1 AWAFARILDVAIP
14 DSNLVRLCEAK
25 DVPHNANYLTL
36 SHCWGGF
43 QPLRLLSA
51 NYEAMKKQISWSLLP
66 NTFRD
71 AISFTRKLGERYL
84 WIDSICII
92 QDSRL
97 DWLRESSVMGRIYQ
111 GSSCNLAATSAAN
124 SSVGLFTCR
133 DPAFIPPLRLFIP
146 DPSKVLIETL
156 PDENLW
162 GREIASSP
170 LCHRAWVL
178 QERLLAPRTLHFA
191 SQQLF
196 WECQELQ
203 ACEKVPRGFL
213 NTTYKR
219 PNPHMRVIDIA
230 SQELAWNAV
239 PAPFFQVWEEIVTA
253 YTSADLTKESDKL
266 IAIGGLAS
274 ILALKSGVRYTA
286 GLWHHDLL
294 RQLLW
299 RVEKPVHR
307 PQNYRAP
314 SWSWASAD
322 GTV

>member
-1 AWAFARILDVAIP
+1 
-14 DSNLVRLCEAK
+14 
-25 DVPHNANYLTL
+25 
-36 SHCWGGF
+36 
-43 QPLRLLSA
+43 
-51 NYEAMKKQISWSLLP
+51 MKKQISWSLLP

-111 GSSCNLAATSAAN
+111 GSYCNLAATSAAN

-156 PDENLW
+156 PDVARGAWLPDPSEASIPPHFGSQSRHYYDCFEENLW

-219 PNPHMRVIDIA
+219 PNSHMRVIDIA

-239 PAPFFQVWEEIVTA
+239 PAPFFQVCEEIVTA

-266 IAIGGLAS
+266 IAIGGLVS
-274 ILALKSGVRYTA
+274 ILALKSGVRYIV

-314 SWSWASAD
+314 S
-322 GTV
+322 